1 MSACRQDPRLN
12 AGNLPT
18 ELYERWP
25 TMRFHDHRQLEN
37 PRSDGVREPQL
48 ANFTSWPHYDQ
59 VRDLAGNLTERPV
72 EITASIIGR
81 LTSSDRGVVPAYPL
95 GVLEYIA
102 RGGPTS
108 RPSDRDILDAL
119 ELVVALRNVSIYL
132 EVRLLRRGQHWR
144 GWISQAEIGKRLG
157 VSVSAVTNRRARLP
171 QKIASGSPVQ
181 VRPGTPRVDTKTAVA
196 LATEVLDRRE
206 ETQDEVERLPDPADL
221 ISVVSYALANER
233 LVPVEVFV
241 EDILAC
247 LSIVVSVRRQLDDL
261 ELTLLDLGRNHQVP
275 NKLLG
280 QPFGRRD
287 QHATWKARRR
297 LRNSSTGGRHEVVG
311 YHVQESDSSEP
322 SRSTPDTGAA
332 AELRTVAAGLLQHHR
347 SLADD
352 EELDSWL
359 RWLEEAG
366 LHHEEVSLT
375 RGGIGL
381 LWTVFD
387 DVAEAIG
394 SLKSGASSRLRLTSD
409 ELTELCELVDGGN
422 ALRQRL
428 RAAQRDQGNA

>member
-1 MSACRQDPRLN
+1 
-12 AGNLPT
+12 
-18 ELYERWP
+18 
-25 TMRFHDHRQLEN
+25 MRE
-37 PRSDGVREPQL
+37 
-48 ANFTSWPHYDQ
+48 
-59 VRDLAGNLTERPV
+59 LAGNLTERPV

-102 RGGPTS
+102 QGGPTS
-108 RPSDRDILDAL
+108 PPSGRDILDAL
-119 ELVVALRNVSIYL
+119 ELIVALRNVLIYL

-157 VSVSAVTNRRARLP
+157 VSVSAVANRRARLP
-171 QKIASGSPVQ
+171 QKIATGSPIQ
-181 VRPGTPRVDTKTAVA
+181 VRPGTPRIDTKTAIA

-206 ETQDEVERLPDPADL
+206 ESQDEVERLPDPADL
-221 ISVVSYALANER
+221 MSVVGYALAYER

-261 ELTLLDLGRNHQVP
+261 ELTLLDLGRDLQVP

-311 YHVQESDSSEP
+311 YHLEKSESQEP
-322 SRSTPDTGAA
+322 IRSTPDPGAA
-332 AELRTVAAGLLQHHR
+332 AELRTMAAGLLKHHT

-359 RWLEEAG
+359 RWLDEAG
-366 LHHEEVSLT
+366 LHHEDVSLT

-387 DVAEAIG
+387 DVAEAVRSI
-394 SLKSGASSRLRLTSD
+394 KSGESRQLRLTSD
-409 ELTELCELVDGGN
+409 ELTELCKLVDWGE
-422 ALRQRL
+422 ALRRQL
-428 RAAQRDQGNA
+428 RAAERSVGNPP